1 MKKSSFLA
9 LGIISISAFGSA
21 RAATV
26 DLFEYGF
33 NIDGAVSDIG
43 SDPVPGGVNAGGFNA
58 TTGLG
63 TIQFS
68 ISGAGTHY
76 FSTYYDHEIDQA
88 VNTFFNELGFTFG
101 APTAG
106 QSWEIDEPGFST
118 NPGDIFSNFMSG
130 TLDNSVG
137 RATPD
142 DVAMALGWTFNLGA
156 YDTAKITLL
165 TSETAPTSGF
175 YLEQTD
181 PDSPASVFL
190 SGSLSII
197 SRNPNPNG
205 VPDSASSAGLLGLGL
220 AGLVMAGQRLSRTS
234 VAKI

>member
-1 MKKSSFLA
+1 MKKISFLA
-9 LGIISISAFGSA
+9 LGILSLSAFSST

-43 SDPVPGGVNAGGFNA
+43 SDPIPGGVNAGGFNA

-63 TIQFS
+63 SIQFS

-76 FSTYYDHEIDQA
+76 FSTYYDHELDQT

-118 NPGDIFSNFMSG
+118 NPGDIFSNFTNG
-130 TLDNSVG
+130 TLDNSIG

-156 YDTAKITLL
+156 FDTAKITLL

-175 YLEQTD
+175 YLEQND
-181 PDSPASVFL
+181 PDSQASVFL

-197 SRNPNPNG
+197 SRNPNG
-205 VPDSASSAGLLGLGL
+205 VPDSGSSAGLLALGL
-220 AGLVMAGQRLSRTS
+220 VGLVVSSQRLSRMS